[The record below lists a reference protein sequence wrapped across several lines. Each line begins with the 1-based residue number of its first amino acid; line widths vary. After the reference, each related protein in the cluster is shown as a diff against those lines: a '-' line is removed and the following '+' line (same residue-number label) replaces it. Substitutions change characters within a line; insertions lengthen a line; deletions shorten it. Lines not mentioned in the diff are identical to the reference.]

1 MKARVYDIKGSE
13 VEAIDLPEIF
23 DTPLRPD
30 IIKRAVLS
38 SRAAKRQKYGTD
50 PHAGKRTSA
59 ESWGV
64 GRAKA
69 RQPRIKGSR
78 HPASARAA
86 FAPMVVGGRPTHGP
100 KAERNFTE
108 KINIKERKLALRSA
122 IAATTDPLLV
132 ESRGHIVEP
141 LVDLPLV
148 VSNDF
153 EHLKTTKETIDAF
166 AKLGLIGDPNP
177 VTEEEDSSS
186 TEFGDIDK
194 AGIRLKKVRAGKGK
208 RRGRKYKNAKS
219 VLVVYGSDSNAI
231 SLFKAARNLPGVDLV
246 HVSQLNTELLAPG
259 TAPGRLTVWI
269 KSAIEVLAS
278 ENLFY

>member
-1 MKARVYDIKGSE
+1 MKARVYDTTGSE
-13 VEAIDLPEIF
+13 VDSLDLPEIF
-23 DTPLRPD
+23 NTPLRPD

-38 SRAAKRQKYGTD
+38 SRAARRQPFGND

-78 HPASARAA
+78 HPAGAKAA

-108 KINIKERKLALRSA
+108 KINKKERKLALRSA
-122 IAATTDPLLV
+122 IAATTDSMLV

-148 VSNDF
+148 VTNDF
-153 EHLKTTKETIDAF
+153 ETLETTKDVINAF
-166 AKLGLIGDPNP
+166 TKMGLISDPNP
-177 VTEEEDSSS
+177 STEEDAV
-186 TEFGDIDK
+186 TTDFGDIDK
-194 AGIRLKKVRAGKGK
+194 AGIRIRKVRAGKGK
-208 RRGRKYKNAKS
+208 RRGRKYKNATS
-219 VLVVYGSDSNAI
+219 VLVVYGSEPSAT
-231 SLFKAARNLPGVDLV
+231 SLYRSARNLPGVDII
-246 HVSQLNTELLAPG
+246 HVTQLNTEILAPG
-259 TAPGRLTVWI
+259 THPGRLTVWV
-269 KSAIEVLAS
+269 KSAIETLAT